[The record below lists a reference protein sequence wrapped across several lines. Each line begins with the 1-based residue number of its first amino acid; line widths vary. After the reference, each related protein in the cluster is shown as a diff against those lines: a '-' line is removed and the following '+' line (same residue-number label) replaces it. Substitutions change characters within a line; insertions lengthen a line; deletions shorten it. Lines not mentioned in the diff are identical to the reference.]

1 MASEKERSGISTGK
15 HVHVLCFQHHSEMV
29 ANPLSESAQGVLY
42 ACREPGCLVRYD
54 SSRGY
59 FIGGNSVETIER
71 EITPRVT
78 CSVDGQPMYL
88 AEVMPERKSFRLWK
102 CPECKETRTNGE
114 TSDGLEKKM
123 GA

>member
-1 MASEKERSGISTGK
+1 MLAK
-15 HVHVLCFQHHSEMV
+15 L
-29 ANPLSESAQGVLY
+29 LSESAQGVLY
-42 ACREPGCLVRYD
+42 SCREPGCLVRYD

-59 FIGGNSVETIER
+59 FIDGNAIETIER

-78 CSVDGQPMYL
+78 CLIDGHLMYL

-102 CPECKETRTNGE
+102 CPECNKTRTNEEISG
-114 TSDGLEKKM
+114 GLEKKM